1 MGTRSFVD
9 VFVLAALSDDAQAV
23 VVEVSEA
30 EGPALDEFHLAME
43 ALGDAVVFGKACSV
57 PPDIWTRG
65 LANQAACWV
74 LRNELRHQYNALR
87 PHQVHTWL
95 R

>member
-9 VFVLAALSDDAQAV
+9 VFVLAALGDDAQAV

-43 ALGDAVVFGKACSV
+43 ALGDAVVSGEAPHGDKRLSPSV
-57 PPDIWTRG
+57 EGR
-65 LANQAACWV
+65 AQAHEGFEGTLPQFV
-74 LRNELRHQYNALR
+74 NEA
-87 PHQVHTWL
+87 
-95 R
+95 